1 MKAWLSRA
9 VANTVVR
16 GAEPRN
22 EIARWSRWFP
32 AEPAVDDSAFQDAD
46 EEFPRHW
53 REFPRPWPDADPA
66 DDTVRRGLADA
77 MAELP
82 PSWRDVVHRRDVV
95 GRDAVD
101 VARELGITVE
111 QEQAMLNRARAF
123 LRTRLAELLAGPGAA

>member
-1 MKAWLSRA
+1 MKSWLSRA

-22 EIARWSRWFP
+22 RIARWSRWFP
-32 AEPAVDDSAFQDAD
+32 AEPAVDDSAFQDVD

-53 REFPRPWPDADPA
+53 REFPQPWPGADP
-66 DDTVRRGLADA
+66 DTVRRGLAEA

-82 PSWRDVVHRRDVV
+82 ASWRDVVRRRDVA
-95 GRDAVD
+95 GRDAAE

-123 LRTRLAELLAGPGAA
+123 LRTRLAELLTRPGTA